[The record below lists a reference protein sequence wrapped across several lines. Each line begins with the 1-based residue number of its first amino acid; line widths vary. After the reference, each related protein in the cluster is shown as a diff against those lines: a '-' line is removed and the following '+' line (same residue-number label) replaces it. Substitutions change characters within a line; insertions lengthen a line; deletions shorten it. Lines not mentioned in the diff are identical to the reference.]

1 MPMRTTAQTL
11 HRHMEAWKHSTR
23 GAQRP
28 QRAHTHDSQHAHAH
42 AAAVRVRAGDAL
54 GDS

>member
-1 MPMRTTAQTL
+1 MPMRTTAQTP

-28 QRAHTHDSQHAHAH
+28 QRARSMQA

>member
-1 MPMRTTAQTL
+1 MPMRTTAQTP

-28 QRAHTHDSQHAHAH
+28 QRARAACVQARRRR
-42 AAAVRVRAGDAL
+42 AAVRVRAGDAL

>member
-1 MPMRTTAQTL
+1 MPMRTTAQTP
-11 HRHMEAWKHSTR
+11 HRHMEAWKHSTHAARR
-23 GAQRP
+23 GRSA
-28 QRAHTHDSQHAHAH
+28 RAACAGA

>member
-1 MPMRTTAQTL
+1 MPMRTTAQTP

-28 QRAHTHDSQHAHAH
+28 QRAHSQHAHAH